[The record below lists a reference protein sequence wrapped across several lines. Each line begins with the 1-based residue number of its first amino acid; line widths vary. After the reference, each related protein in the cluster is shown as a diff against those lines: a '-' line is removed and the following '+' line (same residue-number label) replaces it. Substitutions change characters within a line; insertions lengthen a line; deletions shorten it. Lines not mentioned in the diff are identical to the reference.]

1 VESQDDDDDDT
12 SREKLLTRP
21 QELSCNPTSR
31 DICERVVG
39 MDEGMK
45 ILRISI

>member
-1 VESQDDDDDDT
+1 VESQDDDDA

-21 QELSCNPTSR
+21 KELSGNPTSR